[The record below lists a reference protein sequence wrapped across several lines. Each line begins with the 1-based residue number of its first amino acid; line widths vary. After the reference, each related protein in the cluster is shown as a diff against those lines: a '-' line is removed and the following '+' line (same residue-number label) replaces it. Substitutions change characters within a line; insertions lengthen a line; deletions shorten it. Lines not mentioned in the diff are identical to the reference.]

1 MSTKI
6 RLTRLGGHKRP
17 YYRIVVTNAR
27 SPRDGRAIESIGY
40 YDPLAS
46 EKQISLD
53 AERMKV
59 WLDKGAEPSV
69 TVKQILRKAGSLPQG

>member
-40 YDPLAS
+40 YDPLAP
-46 EKQISLD
+46 ENQISLD

-69 TVKQILRKAGSLPQG
+69 TVKQILRKAGSLPRG

>member
-27 SPRDGRAIESIGY
+27 SPRDGRAIESLGY
-40 YDPLAS
+40 YDPLAP
-46 EKQISLD
+46 EKQIALD
-53 AERMKV
+53 VERMKV

>member
-27 SPRDGRAIESIGY
+27 NPRDGRAIENLGY
-40 YDPLAS
+40 YDPLAP

-53 AERMKV
+53 IERMKV
-59 WLDKGAEPSV
+59 WLDQGAVPSE
-69 TVKQILRKAGSLPQG
+69 TVKQLLVKAASPQG